1 MSLFEEPPTRVEIEA
16 AQDALSVA
24 DNEEIPA
31 IQLLRQYN
39 DLSLRRASDAVRYVL
54 GRDARVRIEAVK
66 RLAGEG

>member
-1 MSLFEEPPTRVEIEA
+1 MSLFEGPPTRVDIEA

-39 DLSLRRASDAVRYVL
+39 DFSLRRASDAVRYVL
-54 GRDARVRIEAVK
+54 GRDARVEVVK
-66 RLAGEG
+66 RLAGED